1 MLERAL
7 VGYVGQEEYAS
18 VYVPREQ
25 VRWKT
30 AFQERRR
37 ARGLLLAREE
47 LETCR
52 RVRVL
57 EHRLLMHAAH
67 DQETAVEDT
76 RRRWVPPLLNEDEV
90 RVLNDGAA
98 FADWGRARLEET
110 NGLVTRLD
118 DGIAGEPSLVSAN
131 ASLTRGVVVSGL

>member
-7 VGYVGQEEYAS
+7 VGYVGQEHYAS
-18 VYVPREQ
+18 IYVPREQ
-25 VRWKT
+25 VRRKT
-30 AFQERRR
+30 ALQERRR
-37 ARGLLLAREE
+37 ARSLLLAREE
-47 LETCR
+47 LKARR
-52 RVRVL
+52 RVRVV

-67 DQETAVEDT
+67 NQETAVEDT

-110 NGLVTRLD
+110 NGLVARLD
-118 DGIAGEPSLVSAN
+118 DGIAGESSLVSTN
-131 ASLTRGVVVSGL
+131 ASLARGVVV